1 MEKIEFTSMDL
12 NCEYGQLVAK
22 SISND
27 GILGLQECTITKPG
41 YESFS
46 VGLGNKQV
54 IKL

>member
-1 MEKIEFTSMDL
+1 MDFTYE
-12 NCEYGQLVAK
+12 CGQLVAK

-27 GILGLQECTITKPG
+27 GMLVLGECKITKPE
-41 YESFS
+41 YESLS

>member
-1 MEKIEFTSMDL
+1 MDL
-12 NCEYGQLVAK
+12 NCECGQLVAK

-27 GILGLQECTITKPG
+27 GRLELQEGKITKLG

-46 VGLGNKQV
+46 VELGNKQV

>member
-1 MEKIEFTSMDL
+1 MDL
-12 NCEYGQLVAK
+12 NDECGQLVAK

-27 GILGLQECTITKPG
+27 GILRLQQCKITKPG